1 MVSLGKKLS
10 EILDLARISSLCYK
24 SENAINK
31 AYLYERPYI
40 KGCHELAFLSVLE
53 NPVFISSDDDCQVVL
68 AKYKSDDENSEE
80 KLVVAFRGTES
91 GEDIFTDLKITR
103 EKLPLENLK
112 EEDWPLIHSGFA
124 DQFFSVNAK
133 LDDAIAK
140 ADSVVFCGHSLGG
153 ALATVGSVYYG
164 FKHPGKPVD
173 CVTFGSPRVGDVR
186 FVDYFDK
193 RVGCS
198 LRYVNDNDPIPC
210 VPTRWRFKHVGGLQ
224 WLNQDV
230 VQSEIPVW
238 RFYRFLKNT
247 LLSVVGYG
255 YNACDDHKCDNYIT
269 DIESIVVKGDDD
281 VSV

>member
-1 MVSLGKKLS
+1 MAILGKKLV
-10 EILDLARISSLCYK
+10 LDMARMAALSYDSSDKLDT
-24 SENAINK
+24 
-31 AYLYERPYI
+31 AYLYERPYM
-40 KGCHELAFLSVLE
+40 KGCHQMALLSIKEKPCFV
-53 NPVFISSDDDCQVVL
+53 SSEEDCQVVV
-68 AKYKSDDENSEE
+68 AKYLCPDDKE

-91 GEDIFTDLKITR
+91 GEDILTDLNISQ
-103 EKLPLENLK
+103 EKLPLENMN
-112 EEDWPLIHSGFA
+112 EEDWPLVHSGFA
-124 DQFFSVNAK
+124 GQFFSVNTK
-133 LDDAIAK
+133 LDDAIAD
-140 ADSVVFCGHSLGG
+140 ADSVLFCGHSLGG

-269 DIESIVVKGDDD
+269 DIESIVVNDDDD

>member
-1 MVSLGKKLS
+1 MAILGKKM
-10 EILDLARISSLCYK
+10 ILDMARMAALSYESCDKLD
-24 SENAINK
+24 A
-31 AYLYERPYI
+31 AYLHERPYR
-40 KGCHELAFLSVLE
+40 KGCHELALLSIKE
-53 NPVFISSDDDCQVVL
+53 KPTFISSEEDCQVVL
-68 AKYKSDDENSEE
+68 AKYLLPDDKE
-80 KLVVAFRGTES
+80 KLVVSFRGTES
-91 GEDIFTDLKITR
+91 GEDILTDLNISR
-103 EKLPLENLK
+103 EKLPLENMCDG
-112 EEDWPLIHSGFA
+112 DWPLVHSGFA
-124 DQFFSVNAK
+124 GQFFSVNTK
-133 LDDAIAK
+133 LDEEVAN
-140 ADSVVFCGHSLGG
+140 ADSVLFCGHSLGG

-164 FKHPGKPVD
+164 FKHPGKPID
-173 CVTFGSPRVGDVR
+173 CVTFGSPRVGDAR

-269 DIESIVVKGDDD
+269 DIESIIVNDDD
-281 VSV
+281 GVSS

>member
-1 MVSLGKKLS
+1 MAILGKKLV
-10 EILDLARISSLCYK
+10 LDMARLAALSYESRDKLDT
-24 SENAINK
+24 
-31 AYLYERPYI
+31 AYLYERPYM
-40 KGCHELAFLSVLE
+40 KGCHEIALLSIKEKPHFV
-53 NPVFISSDDDCQVVL
+53 SSEEDCQVVV
-68 AKYKSDDENSEE
+68 AKYLCSDEKE

-91 GEDIFTDLKITR
+91 GEDILTDLNITR
-103 EKLPLENLK
+103 EKLPLQNMN
-112 EEDWPLIHSGFA
+112 EEDWPLVHSGFA
-124 DQFFSVNAK
+124 GQFFSVNTK
-133 LDDAIAK
+133 LDDIIAD
-140 ADSVVFCGHSLGG
+140 ADSVLFCGHSLGG

-173 CVTFGSPRVGDVR
+173 CVTFGSPRVGDTR
-186 FVDYFDK
+186 FANYFDK

-269 DIESIVVKGDDD
+269 DIESIVVNGDDD
-281 VSV
+281 VSD